1 MRIIKENHKGLSTIL
16 SFALIPISG
25 FATDIYIPSLP
36 AMASELHVTNT
47 AVQLSLVIFMIS
59 AGISQ
64 LFVGS
69 LLDSFG
75 RFRLNIIALITF
87 ALACFIIAMTH
98 NIYVIY
104 LMRVIHGISV
114 ATIVVG
120 KRAYF
125 VDIFS
130 GDKLKHYTSLF
141 SIIWATAPIIA
152 PFLGGYLQ
160 TVFGW
165 ESNFYF
171 LGIFTLLIMLLEL
184 FYGGESLKEFQRFEF
199 KPILEIYTSTI
210 KTADYTLGLLIIGLC
225 YSMLMIYGMGSPFI
239 IEHVFHYTPVVTGYC
254 ALVSGVSLMLGGM
267 ISKALINK
275 PFLKKITTAVS
286 LQVFFIIMM
295 ILVSGYTASLYTMM
309 PFVVLIHLVS
319 GFVFNNYFSYC
330 LGRFSKNAGIA
341 SGITGGSLYIIT
353 SVISYGIINS
363 IHITDQRF
371 LAVAY
376 LILSVLICIT
386 FYFFTK
392 AKESIENP
400 GSPKINRVRLSEG

>member
-1 MRIIKENHKGLSTIL
+1 MRIIKENHHGISTIL

-36 AMASELHVTNT
+36 AMASELNVTNT

-59 AGISQ
+59 GGISQ

-104 LMRVIHGISV
+104 LMRVIHGITV

-130 GDKLKHYTSLF
+130 GEKLKHYTSLF

-160 TVFGW
+160 AAFGW

-171 LGIFTLLIMLLEL
+171 LGIFTLVIMVFELI
-184 FYGGESLKEFQRFEF
+184 YGGESLKNFQKFEL
-199 KPILEIYTSTI
+199 KPIVDIYTSTI
-210 KTADYTLGLLIIGLC
+210 KTADYSLGLIMIGLC
-225 YSMLMIYGMGSPFI
+225 YSMLMVYGMSSPFI
-239 IEHVFHYTPVVTGYC
+239 IEHVFHYSPVVTGYC
-254 ALVSGVSLMLGGM
+254 SLLSGVALMSGGM

-275 PFLKKITTAVS
+275 PFYKKIIVAVS
-286 LQVFFIIMM
+286 LQFFFIVAM
-295 ILVSGYTASLYTMM
+295 ILVSGYSANLYTLML
-309 PFVVLIHLVS
+309 FVLLIHLVS

-353 SVISYGIINS
+353 SFVSYGIINT
-363 IHITDQRF
+363 IHITNQILLGVSYLVLSLLLCFSFF
-371 LAVAY
+371 L
-376 LILSVLICIT
+376 
-386 FYFFTK
+386 FTK
-392 AKESIENP
+392 AKDAVEQS
-400 GSPKINRVRLSEG
+400 GLSKVKQMSFSEA